1 VIYPPPAPRPVA
13 ARPAGLI
20 SGVYLPTFE
29 SVTEGASDFGLTGLG
44 RGGQQVQR
52 YALLRSLSADCPT
65 DSRRAIEVYTK
76 AVETLVELAS
86 LQVPSAHRTN
96 D

>member
-1 VIYPPPAPRPVA
+1 VFFRLWIVFGRILM
-13 ARPAGLI
+13 G

-29 SVTEGASDFGLTGLG
+29 SVVEGNSDFGLTGLG

-52 YALLRSLSADCPT
+52 
-65 DSRRAIEVYTK
+65 AIEVYSK

-86 LQVPSAHRTN
+86 LQVPPYLPRTFPF
-96 D
+96 